1 MNIDIWLFVAATC
14 FAIIGFLANLIVIVV
29 AWAVKKQVSSM
40 ESTITHL
47 VDTDERLATGLTRLE
62 RELAAHKL
70 HVSEWYAKQSDIKA
84 IFAELKDLR
93 EVLMAEIKSYAETVN
108 ARIDHL
114 HPPGQ

>member
-1 MNIDIWLFVAATC
+1 MIIDIWLFVAATC
-14 FAIIGFLANLIVIVV
+14 FALIGFLANLIVIIV

-40 ESTITHL
+40 ESTIAHL
-47 VDTDERLATGLTRLE
+47 VDTDERLATGITRLE

-70 HVSEWYAKQSDIKA
+70 HVAENYAKQTAIEA

-93 EVLMAEIKSYAETVN
+93 EALMAEIKGYAEAVN
-108 ARIDHL
+108 ARIDYH